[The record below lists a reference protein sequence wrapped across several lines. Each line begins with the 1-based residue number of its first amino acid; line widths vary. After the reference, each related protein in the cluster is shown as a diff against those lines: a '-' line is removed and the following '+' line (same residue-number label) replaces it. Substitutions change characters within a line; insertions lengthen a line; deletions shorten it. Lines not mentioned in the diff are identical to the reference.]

1 MNEQSEQQSLESKI
15 ISFCLRT
22 ECYDRVKNILNR
34 DMFEGDWAPIWQSLV
49 DAHSEYAGDFTGAEL
64 QAYFDSKHPAL
75 PDSTRLRYWEHFESL
90 YDDIGKNIDLQ
101 ERVIKDLW
109 MRHRARII
117 SELSV
122 DIFLGKSNEF
132 GELKRLIES
141 TAEDSIGEKTTYTE
155 VDMGLNELLD
165 SLTLDPDFAFNWEPI
180 SKRVSG
186 LDRGHFGIIFAR
198 PETGKTTFVSFLAK
212 KFLEQGLTVA
222 VWGNEEPA
230 VRTKLRIIQSYFK
243 ATRKEL
249 SEGRNK
255 FAEAWSDEISDRLHV
270 LDCVGTT
277 IQEIDD
283 WCKINKPD
291 IVFID
296 QLDKVKI
303 AGKYNRGDEKLKEI
317 YLQAREIAKKNRC
330 LVWGVSQASAE
341 AEGLLNVEYQYLD
354 NSKTG
359 KAGEADLI
367 IGIGRSGDRS
377 PENTKRSVCI
387 SKNKQNGWHGT
398 IHCELDMYRAVYE
411 SQNTVIQVPEEYQE
425 EPENDVQQDAGA
437 DNEDIFNG

>member
-1 MNEQSEQQSLESKI
+1 MNQPSEQQSLECKI
-15 ISFCLRT
+15 VSFCLRK

-34 DMFEGDWAPIWQSLV
+34 DMFEGEWAPIWQAVV
-49 DAHSEYAGDFTGAEL
+49 DAHAKYKGDFTGAEL
-64 QAYFDSKHPAL
+64 QAYFDSEHPAL
-75 PDSTRLRYWEHFESL
+75 PDSTRIRYWEHFETLQDS
-90 YDDIGKNIDLQ
+90 IGNNIDLQ
-101 ERVIKDLW
+101 EKVIRDLW
-109 MRHRARII
+109 MRHRARMI

-122 DIFLGKSNEF
+122 NIFLGKENNF

-165 SLTLDPDFAFNWEPI
+165 SLTLEPDFPFNWDPL
-180 SKRVSG
+180 SRVVPG

-249 SEGRNK
+249 SEGRDK
-255 FAEAWSDEISDRLHV
+255 FAEVWRSEIGDRLHV

-317 YLQAREIAKKNRC
+317 YLQAREIAKRNKC

-341 AEGLLNVEYQYLD
+341 AESMMHVEYQYLD

-367 IGIGRSGDRS
+367 IGIGRTGDRS
-377 PENTKRSVCI
+377 PENTKRYICI

-398 IHCELDMYRAVYE
+398 IPCELDMYRAVYE
-411 SQNTVIQVPEEYQE
+411 KNNTVIVVP
-425 EPENDVQQDAGA
+425 PENQEPVAQPTEEDYDA
-437 DNEDIFNG
+437 

>member
-1 MNEQSEQQSLESKI
+1 MNQQLEQQSLEAKI

-22 ECYDRVKNILNR
+22 ECYDRVKNILDK
-34 DMFEGDWAPIWQSLV
+34 DMFEGEWAPIWQALV
-49 DAHSEYAGDFTGAEL
+49 EAHAEYTGDFTGAEL
-64 QAYFDSKHPAL
+64 QAYFDSRHPAL
-75 PDSTRLRYWEHFESL
+75 PDSTRLRYWEHFETLADS
-90 YDDIGKNIDLQ
+90 IGKNIDLQ
-101 ERVIKDLW
+101 ERVIRDLW

-122 DIFLGKSNEF
+122 NIFLGKESNF

-141 TAEDSIGEKTTYTE
+141 TAEDSIGEKTTYTA
-155 VDMGLNELLD
+155 VDMGLEELLD
-165 SLTLDPDFAFNWEPI
+165 SLTLDPDFHFNWTPL
-180 SKRVSG
+180 SGHVSG

-212 KFLEQGLTVA
+212 KFLEQGFTIA

-249 SEGRNK
+249 SERRGEY
-255 FAEAWSDEISDRLHV
+255 AEVWRRKIGNRLHV

-291 IVFID
+291 IIFID

-303 AGKYNRGDEKLKEI
+303 TGKYNRGDEKLKEI
-317 YLQAREIAKKNRC
+317 YLQAREIAKKNKC

-341 AEGLLNVEYQYLD
+341 ADGMLNVEYQYLD

-367 IGIGRSGDRS
+367 IGLGRTGDRS
-377 PENTKRSVCI
+377 PQNTKRSVCI

-398 IHCELDMYRAVYE
+398 IPCEIDMYRAVYE
-411 SQNTVIQVPEEYQE
+411 SHNTVIEVPEEYREPAAQPTE
-425 EPENDVQQDAGA
+425 EDMNNVE
-437 DNEDIFNG
+437 

>member
-1 MNEQSEQQSLESKI
+1 M
-15 ISFCLRT
+15 
-22 ECYDRVKNILNR
+22 
-34 DMFEGDWAPIWQSLV
+34 
-49 DAHSEYAGDFTGAEL
+49 
-64 QAYFDSKHPAL
+64 
-75 PDSTRLRYWEHFESL
+75 
-90 YDDIGKNIDLQ
+90 
-101 ERVIKDLW
+101 
-109 MRHRARII
+109 I

-122 DIFLGKSNEF
+122 NIFLGKENNF

-141 TAEDSIGEKTTYTE
+141 TAEDSIGEKATYTE

-165 SLTLDPDFAFNWEPI
+165 SLTLEPDFPFNWDPL
-180 SKRVSG
+180 SRVVPG

-249 SEGRNK
+249 SEGRDK
-255 FAEAWSDEISDRLHV
+255 FAEVWGSEIGDRLHV

-317 YLQAREIAKKNRC
+317 YLQAREIAKRNKC

-341 AEGLLNVEYQYLD
+341 AEGTQHVEYQYLD

-367 IGIGRSGDRS
+367 IGIGRTGDRS
-377 PENTKRSVCI
+377 PENTKRYICI

-398 IHCELDMYRAVYE
+398 IACELDMYRAIYE
-411 SQNTVIQVPEEYQE
+411 KQNTVIEVPEEYAE
-425 EPENDVQQDAGA
+425 VPENDVRQDAGQ
-437 DNEDIFNG
+437 DDESIYN

>member
-22 ECYDRVKNILNR
+22 ECYDRVKNILTK
-34 DMFEGDWAPIWQSLV
+34 DMFEGEWAPVWQALV
-49 DAHSEYAGDFTGAEL
+49 DAHAKYTGDFTGAEL
-64 QAYFDSKHPAL
+64 QAYFDSRHPAL
-75 PDSTRLRYWEHFESL
+75 PDSTRLRYWEQFETLS
-90 YDDIGKNIDLQ
+90 DSIGNNTDLQ
-101 ERVIKDLW
+101 ERVIRDLW

-122 DIFLGKSNEF
+122 NIFLGKETNF

-141 TAEDSIGEKTTYTE
+141 TAEDSLGEKTTYTE
-155 VDMGLNELLD
+155 VDMGLEELLD
-165 SLTLDPDFAFNWEPI
+165 SLTLEPDFPFDWEPL
-180 SKRVSG
+180 SGYVSG

-249 SEGRNK
+249 SEGRTK
-255 FAEAWSDEISDRLHV
+255 YSEVWGTQVADRLYV

-317 YLQAREIAKKNRC
+317 YLQAREIAKRNKC

-341 AEGLLNVEYQYLD
+341 AESMMHVEYQYLD

-367 IGIGRSGDRS
+367 IGIGRTGDRS
-377 PENTKRSVCI
+377 PENTKRYICV

-398 IHCELDMYRAVYE
+398 VPCELDMYRAVYE
-411 SQNTVIQVPEEYQE
+411 KNNAVINVP
-425 EPENDVQQDAGA
+425 PENQEPVAQPTE
-437 DNEDIFNG
+437 EDMNNG